1 MICAGSKTQEADMA
15 LIVAARFTTF
25 EQAQAAA
32 RSLFS
37 NGFAETDVHIFY
49 VNTAGAHAKYPVG
62 GDRKADP
69 DSRGAQYGAIM
80 GGALLGL
87 LGAVAGGLIGSAL
100 HLPTL
105 GLLAVA
111 AVGAYVGSFM
121 GALWATGRKQPGSGG
136 RNLEQPDHPE
146 ARAAGVLLALHTD
159 VEHESQAVRLLRAA
173 GGEDVERANGSWQGG
188 HWVDFDPLKPP
199 QREPS
204 VV

>member
-1 MICAGSKTQEADMA
+1 MA

-25 EQAQAAA
+25 EQAQDAA

-49 VNTAGAHAKYPVG
+49 VNTAGAHARYPVG

-87 LGAVAGGLIGSAL
+87 IGAVVGGLIGGA
-100 HLPTL
+100 L
-105 GLLAVA
+105 GLAPLGVLAVA
-111 AVGAYVGSFM
+111 AVGAYIGSFM
-121 GALWATGRKQPGSGG
+121 GALWVTGRKKPGSGG
-136 RNLEQPDHPE
+136 RNYEQPDHPE

-159 VEHESQAVRLLRAA
+159 VEHEPQAVRLLRAA